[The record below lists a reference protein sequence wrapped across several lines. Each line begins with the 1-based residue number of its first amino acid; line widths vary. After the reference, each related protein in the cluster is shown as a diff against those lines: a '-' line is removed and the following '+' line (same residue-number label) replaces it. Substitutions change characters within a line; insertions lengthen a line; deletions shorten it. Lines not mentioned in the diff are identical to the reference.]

1 MLARSANKGTGAPRW
16 SVDEDMAGISS
27 KNQTIGPMT
36 RWSIGEEV
44 SLADVQDEKNADL
57 A

>member
-1 MLARSANKGTGAPRW
+1 MLTRSVNKGTGAPRW
-16 SVDEDMAGISS
+16 SMDEDIAGISS

-44 SLADVQDEKNADL
+44 SHADVKDEKNADL